1 VLEERGIPTVT
12 LISAAFAPLAQVI
25 AGRLG
30 CGGLPII
37 VIDHPV
43 GDADPNKVRQKGLQA
58 AEACAQLLVTPVE
71 ALEREFRHKRFPP
84 APNVVP
90 KF

>member
-1 VLEERGIPTVT
+1 MT
-12 LISAAFAPLAQVI
+12 LISAAFAPLAQVVA
-25 AGRLG
+25 AGLG
-30 CGGLPII
+30 CAGLPIV

-43 GDADPNKVRQKGLQA
+43 GDADPQKVRQKGLTA
-58 AEACAQLLVTPVE
+58 AEACGQLLATPSD